1 MISECLTICLSLIV
15 GGFGAGLLFLI
26 GRLGG
31 GGGGEADDSSECTG
45 DKLRP
50 PRLPLL
56 TLPSH

>member
-1 MISECLTICLSLIV
+1 M

-56 TLPSH
+56 TLPSQDLLLRGKVKLL